1 MSDETISSICVL
13 QNALL
18 AARLSRKIGLRLS
31 AHGISFTDYL
41 VMHYLNNAP
50 QKAVPRIELAE
61 HLSMSASGIT
71 RLLAPMEKNHIVEKV
86 ANARDARQS
95 LVMLS
100 ATGQQLFAD
109 ASVSF
114 AHSATNLL
122 SGLSNSQQ
130 ERLVELVA
138 KI

>member
-1 MSDETISSICVL
+1 
-13 QNALL
+13 
-18 AARLSRKIGLRLS
+18 
-31 AHGISFTDYL
+31 
-41 VMHYLNNAP
+41 MHYLNNAP

-114 AHSATNLL
+114 EHSATDLL

-130 ERLVELVA
+130 ERLVDLVA

>member
-1 MSDETISSICVL
+1 MSATCVL
-13 QNALL
+13 QSALL

-31 AHGISFTDYL
+31 AHGISFTEYL
-41 VMHYLNNAP
+41 VMHYLNKAS

-71 RLLAPMEKNHIVEKV
+71 RLLAPMEKNHLVEKV

-114 AHSATNLL
+114 EHSALDLL